1 MKQKEQQAVKLSRK
15 KRKQR
20 ELESKYRHHEIVD
33 KDLAFQTDYVL
44 SFREDLI
51 PRTNTF
57 FFKRI
62 YDLYLSFAAYG
73 QNKYFMDMTTDPLME
88 INKRESYHKKRN
100 MEKDLE
106 ELEQERDPLVSISD
120 ETRRLFYVS
129 SRSRQKEIIQMIIF
143 EARNQS
149 IRNKKCSICKGIFVY
164 NELDEE
170 KPVRCNNCEKNKRT
184 KNYFSP
190 MYPVWYDKTKKKSQ
204 YSLPPELQD
213 LTLTEKMLI
222 QTQSFLIPCIHI
234 GKGKFGK
241 QFYLAFH

>member
-1 MKQKEQQAVKLSRK
+1 MKQKEEKAVKLSIT
-15 KRKQR
+15 KRRQR
-20 ELESKYRHHEIVD
+20 QLESNYRHHEIVD
-33 KDLAFQTDYVL
+33 KDCNYRADQVL

-73 QNKYFMDMTTDPLME
+73 QKKYFMDFATDPLIETNKKQSYKKMHAME
-88 INKRESYHKKRN
+88 T
-100 MEKDLE
+100 DLK
-106 ELEQERDPLVSISD
+106 ELEQERDPVVSISD

-129 SRSRQKEIIQMIIF
+129 SRSRQREIIQMIIF

-149 IRNKKCSICKGIFVY
+149 ICNKKCSVCRGIFVY
-164 NELDEE
+164 NKLDEE
-170 KPVRCNNCEKNKRT
+170 KAVKCKNCEKNKRT
-184 KNYFSP
+184 RNYFSP
-190 MYPVWYDKTKKKSQ
+190 MYPVWYDKKRKKSQ

-241 QFYLAFH
+241 FF